1 MTVNV
6 VPSRFFFSFV
16 AFLIIYIIVSYKQL
30 YEVLYPET

>member
-1 MTVNV
+1 MLFLV
-6 VPSRFFFSFV
+6 VFFSFI

>member
-1 MTVNV
+1 MLFLV
-6 VPSRFFFSFV
+6 VLFSFV